1 MGRVGRIAIPVIM
14 GVAAVTGVLA
24 FFIFQQVTPGHTIFT
39 PSMFFQ
45 PLPPQ
50 LIQSEP
56 ISHNG
61 DFATSTAGANASQT
75 NNTSQIPA
83 NAVTIHILQGAA
95 VQGSPNFQPDKDKA
109 SGGST
114 VVWINDDTASHTVT
128 SGTGPQDPNA
138 GKQFDSG
145 MIAPGAHYSIA
156 ASKIGSGEH
165 PYFCQIHP
173 FMKGSIT
180 IS

>member
-1 MGRVGRIAIPVIM
+1 MGRTGSVAIPVIM
-14 GVAAVTGVLA
+14 GVAAVTGILS
-24 FFIFQQVTPGHTIFT
+24 FFIFQQVVPGHAIFT

-61 DFATSTAGANASQT
+61 GFATAGAGANQT
-75 NNTSQIPA
+75 NNTSQFPA

-95 VQGSPNFQPDKDKA
+95 VQGSLNFQPDKGKA
-109 SGGST
+109 NADST
-114 VVWINDDTASHTVT
+114 IVWINDDTASHTVT
-128 SGTGPQDPNA
+128 RGTGPQDPNA